1 VAEPVPDDAAREPR
15 VAVIVTCHE
24 EGPLVLDAV
33 RSVREP
39 EPIELVVVDDASRG
53 AAMLETLDELE
64 AMGVKVLRIEENRGV
79 AHGRMTG
86 LAATSAPVVVP
97 LDGDDLLE
105 AGVLSEMADRLE
117 AEPTAVACVGDLLE
131 FGDREVLRAVPER
144 MDPYRVAY
152 TNEYPITAAFRRSA
166 LEEVDGWR
174 RRPTKQQG
182 YEDWGLWM
190 DIAERGWPIAHL
202 GPRRISYRRRLHGRR
217 LNYEAKEHHVEIY
230 RTLRDSHPRLFA
242 ELPEHRRQS
251 DLSGLR
257 KLLYPVVYGERARV
271 PFEHLLKPIADRF
284 GIWTLTR
291 R

>member
-1 VAEPVPDDAAREPR
+1 VAELVPDNAAREPR

-24 EGPLVLDAV
+24 EGSLVLDAV
-33 RSVREP
+33 RSVQEP
-39 EPIELVVVDDASRG
+39 EPVELVVVDDASRG
-53 AAMLETLDELE
+53 EPMLKTLDKLE
-64 AMGVKVLRIEENRGV
+64 AMGVKVLRLEENRGV
-79 AHGRMTG
+79 AHARMTG
-86 LAATSAPVVVP
+86 LAATSAPFVVP
-97 LDGDDLLE
+97 LDGDDLAE
-105 AGVLSEMADRLE
+105 PGVLSEMADRLE

-131 FGDREVLRAVPER
+131 FGDREVLRAVPDR
-144 MDPYRVAY
+144 LDPYRVAY
-152 TNEYPITAAFRRSA
+152 TNEYPITAAFRRSI

-217 LNYEAKEHHVEIY
+217 LNHAAKEHHVEIY

>member
-1 VAEPVPDDAAREPR
+1 MPAEGSGPQRR
-15 VAVIVTCHE
+15 LAVIVTCHE

-33 RSVREP
+33 HSIREP
-39 EPIELVVVDDASRG
+39 EPVEIVVVDDASQDR
-53 AAMLETLDELE
+53 ATHETLDRLE
-64 AMGVKVLRIEENRGV
+64 DEGVRVIRNEENRGV
-79 AHGRMTG
+79 AHSRMVG
-86 LAATSAPVVVP
+86 LEATTAPFVVP
-97 LDGDDLLE
+97 LDGDDLVE
-105 AGVLSEMADRLE
+105 AGVLSEMADRLD
-117 AEPTAVACVGDLLE
+117 AMPAAAACVGDLLE

-144 MDPYRVAY
+144 LDPYRVAY
-152 TNEYPITAAFRRSA
+152 TNEYPITAVFRRSR

-174 RRPTKQQG
+174 RRKTRQQG

-202 GPRRISYRRRLHGRR
+202 GPRRVTYRRRLHGRR
-217 LNYEAKEHHVEIY
+217 LNHEAREHHREIY

-242 ELPEHRRQS
+242 DLPEHRRRS
-251 DLSGLR
+251 DLSGVR

-271 PFEHLLKPIADRF
+271 PFEDVLKPIADRF

>member
-1 VAEPVPDDAAREPR
+1 VPAPAPEPTPR
-15 VAVIVTCHE
+15 LAVIVTCHG
-24 EGPLVLDAV
+24 EGGLVLDAV

-39 EPIELVVVDDASRG
+39 EPVEIVVVDDASQDSATRR
-53 AAMLETLDELE
+53 TLDEIERAGL
-64 AMGVKVLRIEENRGV
+64 KVIRLEENRGV
-79 AHGRMTG
+79 AHARMTG
-86 LAATSAPVVVP
+86 LDATSAPLVVP
-97 LDGDDLLE
+97 LDGDDLVE
-105 AGVLSEMADRLE
+105 EGALSEMADRLDNDPE
-117 AEPTAVACVGDLLE
+117 VVACVGDLLE
-131 FGDREVLRAVPER
+131 FGDREVLRAVPEH
-144 MDPYRVAY
+144 MDPYRVAF
-152 TNEYPITAAFRRSA
+152 TNEYPITAVFRRST

-174 RRPTKQQG
+174 RRQTPQQG

-217 LNYEAKEHHVEIY
+217 LNHQAREHHVEIY
-230 RTLRDSHPRLFA
+230 RALRESHPRLFA
-242 ELPEHRRQS
+242 ELPEHRRRS
-251 DLSGLR
+251 NLSGVR